1 LQGRQKVGGCQ
12 ALGGKHTVQ
21 SLQRELPAIAQE
33 VREMGLS
40 KAGLARQKRD
50 TERAPL
56 YPAQQFQA
64 ESFVHLRKIHLWKI
78 CRQQWQRTVS
88 VFLWKSYLC

>member
-56 YPAQQFQA
+56 YPARQFQA

-78 CRQQWQRTVS
+78 HHQQWRGLVN
-88 VFLWKSYLC
+88 VFTGKT